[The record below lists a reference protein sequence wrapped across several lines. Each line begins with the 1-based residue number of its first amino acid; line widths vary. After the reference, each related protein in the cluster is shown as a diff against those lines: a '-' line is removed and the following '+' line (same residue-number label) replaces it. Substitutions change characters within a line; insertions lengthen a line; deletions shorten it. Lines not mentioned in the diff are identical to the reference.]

1 MHAGLRTSNVCG
13 RVSERVVRKL
23 ELVEVEQLIG
33 WAAAEGWNPGLK
45 DAAVFRATDADGFI
59 GAFVDGEMVA
69 GISAVAYGTTYGF
82 IGLFICREDMR
93 GRGHGK
99 SVWEAGMAHLNGR
112 TIGLDGVD
120 EQFENYRRKGF
131 APAYRTIRFG
141 GGFVGRAA
149 DSGKLTAITLDL
161 LPQIMAFDR
170 RSFPESRDGFLARWL
185 MPPHRSRVAV
195 SNGTIT
201 GYGVMR
207 ECRSGWKIGGLL
219 AIDDATAAALV
230 QDLAA
235 SVEGDVFIDVPAARQ
250 RFVNLLLDSG
260 LRPGFETTR
269 MYLGEPLHLAPE
281 LFGITTLE
289 LG

>member
-1 MHAGLRTSNVCG
+1 M
-13 RVSERVVRKL
+13 SERLVRKL

-33 WAAAEGWNPGLK
+33 WAAAEGWNPGLN
-45 DAAVFRATDADGFI
+45 DAAAFRATDAEGFI
-59 GAFVDGEMVA
+59 GAFVDGEMVG

-82 IGLFICREDMR
+82 IGLYISREDMR

-99 SVWEAGMAHLNGR
+99 AVWEAGMAHLNGR

-141 GGFVGRAA
+141 GAFAGHSV
-149 DSGKLTAITLDL
+149 DNGKLTAVPLDL
-161 LPQIMAFDR
+161 LPQVMAFDR

-185 MPPHRSRVAV
+185 MPPHFACVAV
-195 SNGTIT
+195 SEGTVT

-219 AIDDATAAALV
+219 AIDDGTAAALV
-230 QDLAA
+230 QHLAA
-235 SVEGDVFIDVPAARQ
+235 SVEGEVFIDVPAARQ
-250 RFVNLLLDSG
+250 RFMDLLLVSG

-269 MYLGEPLHLAPE
+269 MYLGKPIPLAPE
-281 LFGITTLE
+281 LFGVTTLE

>member
-1 MHAGLRTSNVCG
+1 M
-13 RVSERVVRKL
+13 SERLVRKL

-33 WAAAEGWNPGLK
+33 WAADEGWNPGLN
-45 DAAVFRATDADGFI
+45 DAAAFRATDAEGFI

-82 IGLFICREDMR
+82 IGLYICRADMR

-99 SVWEAGMAHLNGR
+99 AVWEAGMAYLHGR

-120 EQFENYRRKGF
+120 EQFENYRGKGF

-141 GGFVGRAA
+141 GAFVGRSA
-149 DSGKLTAITLDL
+149 DSGNLTAVTLDL
-161 LPQIMAFDR
+161 LPQVMAFDR
-170 RSFPESRDGFLARWL
+170 KSFPESRDRFLARWL
-185 MPPHRSRVAV
+185 LPPHRAHVAV
-195 SNGTIT
+195 SNGTVT

-207 ECRSGWKIGGLL
+207 KCRSGWKIGGLL

-230 QDLAA
+230 QHLAA
-235 SVEGDVFIDVPAARQ
+235 SVEADVFIDVPAARQ
-250 RFVNLLLDSG
+250 RFIGFLLDSG

-269 MYLGEPLHLAPE
+269 MYLGKRIPLAPE
-281 LFGITTLE
+281 LFGVTTLE

>member
-1 MHAGLRTSNVCG
+1 M
-13 RVSERVVRKL
+13 SERVVRKL
-23 ELVEVEQLIG
+23 ELVEVEQLVG
-33 WAAAEGWNPGLK
+33 WAAAEGWNPGLN
-45 DAAVFRATDADGFI
+45 DAAAFRATDAEGFI

-69 GISAVAYGTTYGF
+69 GISAVAYGTSYGF
-82 IGLFICREDMR
+82 IGLYISREDMR

-99 SVWEAGMAHLNGR
+99 AVWEAGMAHLEGR

-141 GGFVGRAA
+141 GGFAGHPVDGVKVAA
-149 DSGKLTAITLDL
+149 ATLDL
-161 LPQIMAFDR
+161 LPQALAFDR

-185 MPPHRSRVAV
+185 MTPHFACVAV
-195 SNGTIT
+195 SKGTVT

-207 ECRSGWKIGGLL
+207 QCRSGWKIGGLL
-219 AIDDATAAALV
+219 AIDDGTAAALV
-230 QDLAA
+230 QHLAA
-235 SVEGDVFIDVPAARQ
+235 SVEGEVFIDVPAARQ
-250 RFVNLLLDSG
+250 RFMDFLLVSG

-269 MYLGEPLHLAPE
+269 MYLGKPIPLAPE
-281 LFGITTLE
+281 LFGVTTLE